1 MFSDLV
7 PTGCYNDRARAR
19 GAAHRKEKP
28 TMTEPLEA
36 QSVGAF
42 LDALA
47 SKAPTPGGGSV
58 AGLAGAMAAGLVSMV
73 CALTVGKKQF
83 AEIEQELQAI
93 HDRAEALRGELQA
106 LAEKDV
112 EVFGR
117 LSAAYKLPRTT
128 DADAA
133 TRQAAIQQVTR
144 QAAEIPL
151 RTARAAAA
159 VLPLCTAL
167 APRVGRLIVSDI
179 GVAAVLARATVQ
191 SAILNVEINLAG
203 LDDQI
208 YVRETRAQI
217 EDLVVGIGE
226 ETEGIVEIVRDR
238 INGAA

>member
-1 MFSDLV
+1 
-7 PTGCYNDRARAR
+7 
-19 GAAHRKEKP
+19 
-28 TMTEPLEA
+28 MTEPLDS
-36 QSVGAF
+36 QPLGTF

-58 AGLAGAMAAGLVSMV
+58 AALGGAMAAGLVSMV
-73 CALTVGKKQF
+73 CALSIGKKQF
-83 AEIEQELQAI
+83 AEIEAELQSI

-106 LAEKDV
+106 LAEADI

-128 DADAA
+128 EADAA

-144 QAAEIPL
+144 QAAEVPL

-159 VLPLCTAL
+159 ILPLCTTL

-179 GVAAVLARATVQ
+179 GVAALLARTTIQ

-203 LDDQI
+203 LDDQR
-208 YVRETRAQI
+208 YVREARAQI
-217 EDLVVGIGE
+217 EDLAVGVAE
-226 ETEGIVEIVRDR
+226 EAEGIVQIVRER
-238 INGAA
+238 INRDA